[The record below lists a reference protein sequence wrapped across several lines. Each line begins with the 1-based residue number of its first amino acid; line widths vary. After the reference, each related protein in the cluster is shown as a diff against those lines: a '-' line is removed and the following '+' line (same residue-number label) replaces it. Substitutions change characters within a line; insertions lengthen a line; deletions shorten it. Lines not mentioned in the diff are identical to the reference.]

1 VALDVLPPG
10 ESGDLRFPPTAS
22 DQLALYDGLTPHATV
37 ATRDLGRYFKSE
49 RFGVAGRVLRIER
62 PRPGLR
68 ILRDRWDVPHVYG
81 KTRADVEF
89 GAGYA
94 TAEDRY
100 VFMEQLRGPG
110 RIAALDVPGID
121 PFALATSGRQFVT
134 TQANDQRLNEQ
145 RTVLLD
151 AGPRGRQFLEDATN
165 YLAGINT
172 YYRRKNIGLRP
183 WTFADVVAVGALL
196 GANLGVGG
204 GDESQ
209 PADVPTGPSGSTA
222 TALANLRRECPRSGT

>member
-1 VALDVLPPG
+1 
-10 ESGDLRFPPTAS
+10 
-22 DQLALYDGLTPHATV
+22 
-37 ATRDLGRYFKSE
+37 
-49 RFGVAGRVLRIER
+49 
-62 PRPGLR
+62 
-68 ILRDRWDVPHVYG
+68 VYG

-121 PFALATSGRQFVT
+121 PFALATSGRQFVP
-134 TQANDQRLNEQ
+134 TQATDQRLNEQ

-183 WTFADVVAVGALL
+183 WTFTDAFGAGALL

-209 PADVPTGPSGSTA
+209 PADVPAGHLVRQPPPSLTSEGSAREAVPDDAGADARAAGGPRGA
-222 TALANLRRECPRSGT
+222 RRAGRPPPRP